1 MSTHTNILVAVDFT
15 DINRVAVERASKMAQ
30 LNHCPLTLVHVIE
43 HFPLDEGPLSSV
55 FHDSTR
61 ALVHGFVGKLKALAD
76 SLDCEHVRSE
86 VFLTSKSARF
96 EILKFA
102 REQKVDLIVV
112 APHGQG
118 VIGSLGSTATGV
130 VNNAHCDVLAVRE
143 PD

>member
-30 LNHCPLTLVHVIE
+30 LNHCRLTLLHVIE

-61 ALVHGFVGKLKALAD
+61 ALVHGFVDKLKTMAD
-76 SLDCEHVRSE
+76 SLDCENVRSE

-130 VNNAHCDVLAVRE
+130 INNAHCDVLAVRE

>member
-1 MSTHTNILVAVDFT
+1 MGTHKNILVAVDFS
-15 DINRVAVERASKMAQ
+15 DINRVAVERALKMAQ
-30 LNHCPLTLVHVIE
+30 LNHCPLTLLHVIE
-43 HFPLDEGPLSSV
+43 HFPMDEGPLSSV

-61 ALVHGFVGKLKALAD
+61 AFVHEFNGKLRAMAD
-76 SLDCEHVRSE
+76 SLDYENVKSE
-86 VFLTSKSARF
+86 VTLTVKSARF

-130 VNNAHCDVLAVRE
+130 INNAHCDVLAVRE
-143 PD
+143 PY

>member
-1 MSTHTNILVAVDFT
+1 MGTHKNILVAVDFS
-15 DINRVAVERASKMAQ
+15 DINQVAVERASKLAQ
-30 LNHCPLTLVHVIE
+30 LNHCPLTLLHVIE

-61 ALVHGFVGKLKALAD
+61 ALVHEFIGKLKAMAD
-76 SLDCEHVRSE
+76 SLDCKNVKSE
-86 VFLTSKSARF
+86 VTLTSKSARF

-143 PD
+143 PG

>member
-1 MSTHTNILVAVDFT
+1 MGIHKNILVAVDFT
-15 DINRVAVERASKMAQ
+15 DINQVAVERASKMAQ
-30 LNHCPLTLVHVIE
+30 LNQCPLTLLHVIE

-61 ALVHGFVGKLKALAD
+61 ALVHEFIDKLKAMAD
-76 SLDCEHVRSE
+76 ALECENIRSE
-86 VFLTSKSARF
+86 VILTSRSARF

-102 REQKVDLIVV
+102 QEQKADLIVV

-143 PD
+143 PG